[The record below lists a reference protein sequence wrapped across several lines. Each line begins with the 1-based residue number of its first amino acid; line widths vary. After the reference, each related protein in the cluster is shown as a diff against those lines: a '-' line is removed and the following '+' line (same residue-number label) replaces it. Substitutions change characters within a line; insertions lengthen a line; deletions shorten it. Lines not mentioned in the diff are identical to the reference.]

1 MDVIGVIMEKLW
13 EDPQKYNALINHHD
27 QEGLNALDYMIASDQ
42 GHMISQFIRQNQ
54 QLFLVDELIKRDLK
68 P

>member
-42 GHMISQFIRQNQ
+42 GHMISQFIRQN
-54 QLFLVDELIKRDLK
+54 
-68 P
+68 